1 MNDPGIRKHM
11 QKVVINYK
19 PEAAIDADLF
29 IRYDYEA
36 SDSSRPAAYPLD
48 SLDVVAIYGTSV
60 YGVPT
65 YGGPSQPLIRQA
77 VEGSGFAVAL
87 RVNDGGTTAPY
98 SIKGF
103 QLEYQLGA
111 RR

>member
-1 MNDPGIRKHM
+1 MQICLLDMIMKVKIRH
-11 QKVVINYK
+11 
-19 PEAAIDADLF
+19 DLQ
-29 IRYDYEA
+29 
-36 SDSSRPAAYPLD
+36 AYPLD
-48 SLDVVAIYGTSV
+48 SGDIALGIYGTST
-60 YGVPT
+60 YGTSSSVSGT
-65 YGGPSQPLIRQA
+65 YGGASQPLVRQP

-98 SIKGF
+98 SLKGF